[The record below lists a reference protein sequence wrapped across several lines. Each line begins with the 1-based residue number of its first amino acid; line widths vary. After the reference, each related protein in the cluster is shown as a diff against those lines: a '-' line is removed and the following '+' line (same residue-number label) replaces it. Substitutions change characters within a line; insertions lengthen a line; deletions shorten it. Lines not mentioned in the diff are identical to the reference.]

1 MSLLKNGN
9 VSARICIEYRQFAAG
24 WIDICAFPWFIKSRS
39 VSLSIKLHSFGDV
52 WGDGGNGHAVVCGA
66 IVITSDFKDIFPLS
80 NMKQLRS
87 DQHSTLILH

>member
-1 MSLLKNGN
+1 MSPTDQEFSEHTSLLKNGN

-52 WGDGGNGHAVVCGA
+52 LGDTGGGHAVVCGA
-66 IVITSDFKDIFPLS
+66 IVSV
-80 NMKQLRS
+80 
-87 DQHSTLILH
+87 